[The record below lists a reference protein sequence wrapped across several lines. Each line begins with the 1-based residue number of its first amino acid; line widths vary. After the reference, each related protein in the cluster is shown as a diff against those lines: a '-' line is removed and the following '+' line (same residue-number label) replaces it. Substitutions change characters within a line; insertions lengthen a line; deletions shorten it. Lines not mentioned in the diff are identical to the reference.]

1 MEYVLLIGGLI
12 TLIIAGEALVRGA
25 VGIALKFK
33 IPTLVIGMTIV
44 SFGTSAPELLVSL
57 KAALEGHPELSIGNV
72 VGSNVANIAL
82 VLGLTAMILPIAV
95 KRSTAKIDWSIMMA
109 TTLLFYVFILDDI
122 IQWYEGLIF
131 VLCLIAFN
139 IYMFRNVAKKKDDE
153 KIELDVDEDEAEKQ
167 NIFVQILLILVGCVG
182 LAYGAGWLLDG
193 AITIASD
200 FGVSEHIIAVTIVAF
215 GTSVP
220 ELITSVVAALKKETD
235 ISVGN
240 LIGSNIFNIL
250 GVLGITSLVKE
261 IPVSLQ
267 VINIDIFW
275 VIAISF
281 LVLPLMIINYKI
293 NRIRGLILFLSYCLY
308 IYFVVS

>member
-12 TLIIAGEALVRGA
+12 TLIVAGEALVRGA
-25 VGIALKFK
+25 VGVALKFK

-72 VGSNVANIAL
+72 VGSNVANLAL

-95 KRSTAKIDWSIMMA
+95 KRTTVKIDWVIMMVF
-109 TTLLFYVFILDDI
+109 TVLFYLFIIDEL

-131 VLCLIAFN
+131 VLALVGFN
-139 IYMFRNVAKKKDDE
+139 IFMFRGVSKSDEEDEDIDIDIEDAKKK
-153 KIELDVDEDEAEKQ
+153 
-167 NIFVQILLILVGCVG
+167 NIVLQFLLILIGCIG
-182 LAYGAGWLLDG
+182 LAYGADWLLDG
-193 AITIASD
+193 AVTIATN
-200 FGVSEHIIAVTIVAF
+200 FGVSEHTIAVTIVAF

-250 GVLGITSLVKE
+250 GVLGITALVKE
-261 IPVSLQ
+261 VPVSSQ
-267 VINIDIFW
+267 VISNDIFW
-275 VIAISF
+275 VLGISL
-281 LVLPLMIINYKI
+281 LVFPLMIINYRI
-293 NRIRGLILFLSYCLY
+293 NRFRGLLLFLSYVVY

>member
-12 TLIIAGEALVRGA
+12 TLIVAGEALVRGA
-25 VGIALKFK
+25 VGVALKFK

-72 VGSNVANIAL
+72 VGSNVANLAL
-82 VLGLTAMILPIAV
+82 VLGLTAIVLPIAV
-95 KRSTAKIDWSIMMA
+95 KRTTVKIDWVIMMVF
-109 TTLLFYVFILDDI
+109 TVLFYLFIIDEL

-131 VLCLIAFN
+131 VLALVGFN
-139 IYMFRNVAKKKDDE
+139 IFMFRGVSKSDEEEEDIDIDIEDAKKK
-153 KIELDVDEDEAEKQ
+153 
-167 NIFVQILLILVGCVG
+167 NILLQFLLILIGCIG
-182 LAYGAGWLLDG
+182 LAYGADWLLDG
-193 AITIASD
+193 AVTIATN
-200 FGVSEHIIAVTIVAF
+200 FGVSEHTIAVTIVAF

-235 ISVGN
+235 ISLGN

-250 GVLGITSLVKE
+250 GVLGITALVKE
-261 IPVSLQ
+261 VPVSSQ
-267 VINIDIFW
+267 VISNDIFW
-275 VIAISF
+275 VLGISL
-281 LVLPLMIINYKI
+281 LVFPLMIINYRI
-293 NRIRGLILFLSYCLY
+293 NRFRGLLLFLSYVVY

>member
-12 TLIIAGEALVRGA
+12 TLIVAGEALVRGA
-25 VGIALKFK
+25 VGVALKFK

-72 VGSNVANIAL
+72 VGSNVANLAL

-95 KRSTAKIDWSIMMA
+95 KRTTVKIDWVIMMVF
-109 TTLLFYVFILDDI
+109 TVLFYLFIIDEL

-131 VLCLIAFN
+131 VLALIGFN
-139 IYMFRNVAKKKDDE
+139 IFMFRGGSKSDEEDIDIDIEDAKKKT
-153 KIELDVDEDEAEKQ
+153 IVLQ
-167 NIFVQILLILVGCVG
+167 FLLILIGCIG
-182 LAYGAGWLLDG
+182 LAYGADWLLDG
-193 AITIASD
+193 AVTIATN
-200 FGVSEHIIAVTIVAF
+200 FGVSEHTIAVTIVAF

-250 GVLGITSLVKE
+250 GVLGITALVKE
-261 IPVSLQ
+261 VPVSSQ
-267 VINIDIFW
+267 VIYNDIFW
-275 VIAISF
+275 VLGISLF
-281 LVLPLMIINYKI
+281 VFPLMIINYRI
-293 NRIRGLILFLSYCLY
+293 NRFRGLLLFLSYVVY